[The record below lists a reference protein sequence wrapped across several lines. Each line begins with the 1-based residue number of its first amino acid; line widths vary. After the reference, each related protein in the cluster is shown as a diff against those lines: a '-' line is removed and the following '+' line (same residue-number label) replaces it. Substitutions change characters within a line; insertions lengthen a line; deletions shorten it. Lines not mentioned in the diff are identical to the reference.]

1 MGRSVGMPLAGE
13 GSGLSRL
20 CRCSLLLSDQ
30 EHQVGPE
37 AAEQASRPGFVAR
50 PVVHKLPA
58 VRSPES
64 AIKGRETYQAAVE
77 HRRRDLGEVYAVFV
91 RKT

>member
-1 MGRSVGMPLAGE
+1 
-13 GSGLSRL
+13 
-20 CRCSLLLSDQ
+20 
-30 EHQVGPE
+30 
-37 AAEQASRPGFVAR
+37 VAR

-77 HRRRDLGEVYAVFV
+77 HRRRDLRQVYAVFV